1 MILDTIS
8 LQGLRGP
15 PTRPRKPLFWMG
27 SSLKNLKAM
36 PIPVQKF
43 FGAAL
48 RDVQHGDTP
57 DESKP
62 WKGLGS
68 GVWQIVSSHDRS
80 TYRAVYAVSFPGVVY
95 VLHVFQKKSKH
106 GITTPRTDVA
116 LVRSRYKLAR
126 EHYRA
131 WRQQMTEEHDG

>member
-1 MILDTIS
+1 V
-8 LQGLRGP
+8 P
-15 PTRPRKPLFWMG
+15 PSPLRKPLYWMG
-27 SSLKNLKAM
+27 SSLKDLKAM
-36 PIPVQKF
+36 AVAVQKF

-48 RDVQHGDTP
+48 RDVQYGETPGDA
-57 DESKP
+57 KP

-68 GVWQIVSSHDRS
+68 GVLEIVEDYDRN
-80 TYRAVYAVSFPGVVY
+80 TYRAVYTVSFAGVVY

-106 GITTPRTDVA
+106 GISTPRPDVE

-131 WRQQMTEEHDG
+131 WRQQQEEQDA

>member
-1 MILDTIS
+1 MS
-8 LQGLRGP
+8 
-15 PTRPRKPLFWMG
+15 PRKPLFWMG

-48 RDVQHGDTP
+48 RDVQHGETP
-57 DESKP
+57 GDAKP

-68 GVWQIVSSHDRS
+68 GVLEIVRSYDRS
-80 TYRAVYAVSFPGVVY
+80 AYRAVYAVSFLGVLY

-106 GITTPRTDVA
+106 GIATPRTDVA
-116 LVRSRYKLAR
+116 LVRSRYKGAR

-131 WRQQMTEEHDG
+131 WRQQMMEEHDG